1 MGVKGNM
8 KFKSVLFM
16 FVFLISLISVNALV
30 MSEVKVDGTAISQ
43 NAIVSAIKG
52 NTLDIRVELFGDLN
66 FTENDVRVKAWIGGY
81 EYDDIE
87 TTSDLFN
94 VQSNVIYVKN
104 LELELP
110 EDMDA
115 TEAYTLHVDAY
126 SQSGNEVEYTNV
138 FTLMVSPERHLIRFI
153 DTIFNPGLSVE
164 AGQPLFTT
172 VRLENLGDK
181 KEEDI
186 KVKVSIPALGVS
198 AVKYL
203 DELTSD
209 ELDNED
215 EEDSGEVEDIYLVIP
230 KDAKTG
236 IYDVVVDAEY
246 NRGHDVESKRYLINI
261 KGKVEAPVD
270 ALPGTITPTGL
281 VTAVISVDSETKQ
294 VQSGESAVYKIM
306 FANLG
311 QDAKTYTI
319 ELSNVDFGVT
329 RVDPAVLTIN
339 PDQTA
344 EAYVY
349 LSVDKNAREGM
360 HLFNVNVKS
369 GNQLVKE
376 FNLGS
381 DVNTGTNVDAKN
393 VLEVVFVVLL
403 VVLVILGIVVI
414 VKRLGKGRE
423 PEESTGGQSYY

>member
-1 MGVKGNM
+1 M
-8 KFKSVLFM
+8 KFRSVLFM

-43 NAIVSAIKG
+43 SATVSAVKG

-66 FTENDVRVKAWIGGY
+66 VTENDVRVKAWIGGY

-87 TTSDLFN
+87 ETSDLFN
-94 VQSNVIYVKN
+94 VQSNVIYVKT

-153 DTIFNPGLSVE
+153 DTIFNTGLSVE

-172 VRLENLGDK
+172 VRLENLCDK

-215 EEDSGEVEDIYLVIP
+215 EEDSGEVGDIYLVIP
-230 KDAKTG
+230 KDAETG

-319 ELSNVDFGVT
+319 ELSNIDFAVA

-381 DVNTGTNVDAKN
+381 DVNAGADVDAKN

-403 VVLVILGIVVI
+403 VVLIILGIVVI

>member
-1 MGVKGNM
+1 M
-8 KFKSVLFM
+8 KFRSVLFM

-43 NAIVSAIKG
+43 SATVSAVKG

-66 FTENDVRVKAWIGGY
+66 VTENDVRVKAWIGGY

-87 TTSDLFN
+87 ETSDLFN
-94 VQSNVIYVKN
+94 VQSNVIYVKT

-198 AVKYL
+198 SIKYL
-203 DELTSD
+203 DELTSN

-215 EEDSGEVEDIYLVIP
+215 EEDSGQVEDIYLVVP

-236 IYDVVVDAEY
+236 TYDVVVEAEY

-270 ALPGTITPTGL
+270 ALPGTNTPTGL
-281 VTAVISVDSETKQ
+281 VTAVISVDSETKS
-294 VQSGESAVYKIM
+294 VQSGESVVYKIM

-369 GNQLVKE
+369 GNQIIKE

-381 DVNTGTNVDAKN
+381 DVNAGTNVDAKN

-403 VVLVILGIVVI
+403 VVLIILGIVVI

>member
-1 MGVKGNM
+1 M

-215 EEDSGEVEDIYLVIP
+215 EEDSGEVGDIYLVIP
-230 KDAKTG
+230 KDAETG

-270 ALPGTITPTGL
+270 ALPGTVTPTGL

-294 VQSGESAVYKIM
+294 VQSGESIVYKIM

-381 DVNTGTNVDAKN
+381 DVNAGADVDAKN

-403 VVLVILGIVVI
+403 VVLIILGIVVI

>member
-1 MGVKGNM
+1 M
-8 KFKSVLFM
+8 KFRSVLIM

-30 MSEVKVDGTAISQ
+30 MSEVKVDGTAIGQS
-43 NAIVSAIKG
+43 ATVSAIKG

-66 FTENDVRVKAWIGGY
+66 VTENDVRVKAWIGGY

-87 TTSDLFN
+87 ATSDLFN

-115 TEAYTLHVDAY
+115 TEDYTLHVDAY
-126 SQSGNEVEYTNV
+126 AQSGNEVEYTNV
-138 FTLMVSPERHLIRFI
+138 FTLRVSPERHLIRFI

-186 KVKVSIPALGVS
+186 KIKVSIPALGVS
-198 AVKYL
+198 SIKYL
-203 DELTSD
+203 DELTSS
-209 ELDNED
+209 EIDNED
-215 EEDSGEVEDIYLVIP
+215 EEDSGQVEDIYLVVP

-236 IYDVVVDAEY
+236 TYDVVVDAEY

-270 ALPGTITPTGL
+270 ALPGTNTPTGL

-294 VQSGESAVYKIM
+294 VQSGESVVYKIM

-319 ELSNVDFGVT
+319 DLSNVDFGVT

-376 FNLGS
+376 FNLGA
-381 DVNTGTNVDAKN
+381 DINAGTNVDDAKN
-393 VLEVVFVVLL
+393 ALEVVFVVLL

-414 VKRLGKGRE
+414 VKRLRKGRE

>member
-215 EEDSGEVEDIYLVIP
+215 EEDSGEVGDIYLVIP
-230 KDAKTG
+230 KDAETG

-270 ALPGTITPTGL
+270 ALPGTVTPTGL

-294 VQSGESAVYKIM
+294 VQSGESIVYKIM

-381 DVNTGTNVDAKN
+381 DVNAGADVDAKN

-403 VVLVILGIVVI
+403 VVLIILGIVVI

>member
-1 MGVKGNM
+1 M
-8 KFKSVLFM
+8 KFRSVLFM

-43 NAIVSAIKG
+43 SATVSAVKG

-66 FTENDVRVKAWIGGY
+66 VTENDVRVKAWIGGY

-87 TTSDLFN
+87 ETSDLFN
-94 VQSNVIYVKN
+94 VQSNVIYVKT

-319 ELSNVDFGVT
+319 ELSNIDFAVA

-344 EAYVY
+344 EAYIY

-381 DVNTGTNVDAKN
+381 DVDAGADVDAKN

-403 VVLVILGIVVI
+403 VVLIILGIVVI

>member
-1 MGVKGNM
+1 M
-8 KFKSVLFM
+8 KFRSVLFM

-43 NAIVSAIKG
+43 SATVSAIKG

-94 VQSNVIYVKN
+94 VQSNVIYIKN

-198 AVKYL
+198 SIKYL
-203 DELTSD
+203 DELTSN

-215 EEDSGEVEDIYLVIP
+215 EEDSGQVEDIYLVVP

-236 IYDVVVDAEY
+236 TYDVVVEAEY
-246 NRGHDVESKRYLINI
+246 NRGHDIESKRYLINI
-261 KGKVEAPVD
+261 NGKVEAPVD
-270 ALPGTITPTGL
+270 ALPGTVTPTGI

-294 VQSGESAVYKIM
+294 VQSGESVVYKIM

-369 GNQLVKE
+369 GNQIIKE

-381 DVNTGTNVDAKN
+381 DVNAGTNVDAKN
-393 VLEVVFVVLL
+393 ALEVVFVVLL
-403 VVLVILGIVVI
+403 VVLVVLGIVVI
-414 VKRLGKGRE
+414 VKRLRKGRE

>member
-1 MGVKGNM
+1 M
-8 KFKSVLFM
+8 KFRSVLFM

-43 NAIVSAIKG
+43 SATVSAVKG

-66 FTENDVRVKAWIGGY
+66 VTENDVRVKAWIGGY

-87 TTSDLFN
+87 ETSDLFN
-94 VQSNVIYVKN
+94 VQSNVIYVKT

-319 ELSNVDFGVT
+319 ELSNIDFAVA

-344 EAYVY
+344 EAYIY

-381 DVNTGTNVDAKN
+381 DVNAGADVDAKN

-403 VVLVILGIVVI
+403 VVLIILGIVVI

>member
-1 MGVKGNM
+1 M
-8 KFKSVLFM
+8 KFRSVLFM

-115 TEAYTLHVDAY
+115 TEAYTLHVDDY

-270 ALPGTITPTGL
+270 ALPGTVTPTGL

-294 VQSGESAVYKIM
+294 VQSGESIVYKIM

-369 GNQLVKE
+369 GNQIIKE

-381 DVNTGTNVDAKN
+381 DVNAGTNVDAKN
-393 VLEVVFVVLL
+393 ALEVVFVVLL
-403 VVLVILGIVVI
+403 VVLIILGIVVI

>member
-1 MGVKGNM
+1 M
-8 KFKSVLFM
+8 KFRSVLFM

-66 FTENDVRVKAWIGGY
+66 VTENDVRVKAWIGGY

-87 TTSDLFN
+87 ETSDLFN
-94 VQSNVIYVKN
+94 VQSNVIYVKT

-294 VQSGESAVYKIM
+294 VQSGESIVYKIM

-319 ELSNVDFGVT
+319 ELSNIDFAVA

-344 EAYVY
+344 EAYIY

-381 DVNTGTNVDAKN
+381 DVNAGADVDAKN

-403 VVLVILGIVVI
+403 VVLIILGIVVI